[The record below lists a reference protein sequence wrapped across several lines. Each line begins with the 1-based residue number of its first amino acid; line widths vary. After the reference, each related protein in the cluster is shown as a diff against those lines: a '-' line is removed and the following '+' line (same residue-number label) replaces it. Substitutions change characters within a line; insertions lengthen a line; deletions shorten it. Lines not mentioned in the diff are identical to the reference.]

1 MLEKPGFDDI
11 DADFRSTQ
19 LLILASHLVD
29 VVGFA
34 ANKSTATPAAAA
46 LLLQSERPITR
57 FLWPA

>member
-19 LLILASHLVD
+19 LLILASHLAN

-34 ANKSTATPAAAA
+34 ANKSTAAPAAAA

>member
-1 MLEKPGFDDI
+1 MLEKPGLDDI
-11 DADFRSTQ
+11 DADLRSTQ

-34 ANKSTATPAAAA
+34 ANKSTAAA